1 MKDTKMCLTSEQM
14 DQELCVKCVGSR
26 KDLKD
31 INHPRLTLYIN
42 VDIDIKIKKYFFW
55 KRKFFAPFDL
65 YICEYSLETPQKKTI
80 LTH

>member
-14 DQELCVKCVGSR
+14 DQELCVKCAGSR

-42 VDIDIKIKKYFFW
+42 VDIDIKIKNIF
-55 KRKFFAPFDL
+55 
-65 YICEYSLETPQKKTI
+65 LEKKIFRTFRSVYM
-80 LTH
+80 

>member
-14 DQELCVKCVGSR
+14 DQELCVKCAGSR

-42 VDIDIKIKKYFFW
+42 VDINIKIKKYFSGKENFSHLSICIYVNTLW
-55 KRKFFAPFDL
+55 RPRK
-65 YICEYSLETPQKKTI
+65 KKQF
-80 LTH
+80 